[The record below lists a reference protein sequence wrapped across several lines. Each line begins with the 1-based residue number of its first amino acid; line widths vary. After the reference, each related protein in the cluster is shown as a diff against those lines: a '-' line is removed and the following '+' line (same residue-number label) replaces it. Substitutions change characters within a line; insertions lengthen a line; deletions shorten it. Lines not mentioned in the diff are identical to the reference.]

1 MLEEKGFD
9 YWDPL
14 VAFSLNSDDEDD
26 FEKNL
31 NRYEKK
37 CFKRYKELTIF
48 YLLKKYGLKKENKK
62 ISHIRL
68 YDKDEACFVEVV
80 NDMFCYL
87 PVAYK
92 NVTRIE
98 QLSIIANDKPI
109 MIHFSDILYWKQE
122 GECRKEVEI
131 REPNA
136 IVAPRRVEEREVDTR
151 CIVLFTKTKQIKF
164 SYSSMQVFEDL
175 IPQYQYERV
184 LFQRKRGIIFRIL
197 KCWTET
203 LLSHCVCIDLAVFL
217 CYSYIRKD
225 WR

>member
-1 MLEEKGFD
+1 ML
-9 YWDPL
+9 
-14 VAFSLNSDDEDD
+14 
-26 FEKNL
+26 
-31 NRYEKK
+31 
-37 CFKRYKELTIF
+37 
-48 YLLKKYGLKKENKK
+48 
-62 ISHIRL
+62 
-68 YDKDEACFVEVV
+68 
-80 NDMFCYL
+80 L